1 MTDRI
6 KSITVTMVFILMLI
20 IILLVNLF
28 KKDIEISVTERRILA
43 MFPKFSISKLI
54 DGSFIDQFENYTM
67 DQFINRD
74 NFRSLKTFIEL
85 NIFGKQDVK
94 GVYEYNGMIIKQ
106 EYPLNEKSVLNATE
120 KINKIKLQYLNDS
133 NKIYYTIVPD
143 KNYYVED
150 KLFLKI
156 DYDLL
161 YSKIEKLNTTPIDIR
176 DIMNINDYYKTD
188 THWIQ
193 ENLDKVVKRLSEK
206 MNFTYTK
213 LSYNYNTYSKFY
225 GVYYGQAA
233 LNGNPD
239 TITYLTNDIINECTV
254 EYLENP
260 NLNTV
265 YNPSK
270 LTGMDSY
277 DVFLDGASSFIT
289 INNPNSKDNREL
301 VVFRDSFGSSLIPL
315 LIPYYSKITVIDI
328 RYITS
333 DYYLKKI
340 EFTNQDVL
348 FLYSTLLINDSSS
361 LKN

>member
-1 MTDRI
+1 MKNKI
-6 KSITVTMVFILMLI
+6 ITISFVFVIELFFILG
-20 IILLVNLF
+20 LVI
-28 KKDIEISVTERRILA
+28 KDESISKTERRKLES
-43 MFPKFSISKLI
+43 FPKLTINKI
-54 DGSFIDQFENYTM
+54 MDGSFMDDFEDYSLDQFPY
-67 DQFINRD
+67 RD
-74 NFRSLKTFIEL
+74 TFRSIKASVNYYVLGKLDNNNIYL
-85 NIFGKQDVK
+85 NEDGIFKV
-94 GVYEYNGMIIKQ
+94 
-106 EYPLNEKSVLNATE
+106 EYPTNTE
-120 KINKIKLQYLNDS
+120 SINKFINKINGIIDTLNED
-133 NKIYYTIVPD
+133 NKVYSLIIPD

-150 KLFLKI
+150 ELFLKI

-176 DIMNINDYYKTD
+176 DMMNINDYYKTD
-188 THWIQ
+188 THWKQ
-193 ENLDKVVKRLSEK
+193 ENLDKVVKKLSEK
-206 MNFTYTK
+206 VDFPYTK

-270 LTGMDSY
+270 LKGMDSY

-289 INNPNSKDNREL
+289 INNPNNKDNREL

-333 DYYLKKI
+333 DYYLDKI

-348 FLYSTLLINDSSS
+348 FLYSTLLVNDSSS

>member
-1 MTDRI
+1 MKNKI
-6 KSITVTMVFILMLI
+6 ITISFVFVIELFFILG
-20 IILLVNLF
+20 LVI
-28 KKDIEISVTERRILA
+28 KDESISKTERRKLES
-43 MFPKFSISKLI
+43 FPKL
-54 DGSFIDQFENYTM
+54 T
-67 DQFINRD
+67 
-74 NFRSLKTFIEL
+74 
-85 NIFGKQDVK
+85 
-94 GVYEYNGMIIKQ
+94 
-106 EYPLNEKSVLNATE
+106 
-120 KINKIKLQYLNDS
+120 INKIMDGNFMDDFEDYSLDQFPYRDTFRSIKASVNYYVLGKLDNNNIYLNEDGIFKVEYPTNTES
-133 NKIYYTIVPD
+133 IDKFINKINSIIDTLNEDNKIYSLIIPD
-143 KNYYVED
+143 KNYYVEN

-188 THWIQ
+188 THWKQ
-193 ENLDKVVKRLSEK
+193 ENLDKVVKRLSEE

-213 LSYNYNTYSKFY
+213 LNYKHNTYSKFY

-233 LNGNPD
+233 LNGKPD

-265 YNPSK
+265 YNSLK

-277 DVFLDGASSFIT
+277 DVFLDGASSLIT
-289 INNPNSKDNREL
+289 INNPNSKNSREL

-348 FLYSTLLINDSSS
+348 FLYSTLLVNDSSS
-361 LKN
+361 LKE

>member
-1 MTDRI
+1 MKNKI
-6 KSITVTMVFILMLI
+6 ITISFVFVIELFFILSI
-20 IILLVNLF
+20 II
-28 KKDIEISVTERRILA
+28 KDESISKTERRKLES
-43 MFPKFSISKLI
+43 FPKLTINKI
-54 DGSFIDQFENYTM
+54 MDGSFMDDFEDYSLDQFPY
-67 DQFINRD
+67 RD
-74 NFRSLKTFIEL
+74 TFRSIKASVNYYVLGKLDNNNIYL
-85 NIFGKQDVK
+85 NEDGIFKV
-94 GVYEYNGMIIKQ
+94 
-106 EYPLNEKSVLNATE
+106 EYPTNIESIDKF
-120 KINKIKLQYLNDS
+120 INKINSIIDTLNEN
-133 NKIYYTIVPD
+133 NKVYSLIIPD

-233 LNGNPD
+233 LNGNTD

>member
-1 MTDRI
+1 MKNKI
-6 KSITVTMVFILMLI
+6 ITISFVFVIELFFILG
-20 IILLVNLF
+20 LVI
-28 KKDIEISVTERRILA
+28 KDE
-43 MFPKFSISKLI
+43 SISKIERRKLEAFPKLTI
-54 DGSFIDQFENYTM
+54 NKIMDGSFMDDFEDYTLDQFPY
-67 DQFINRD
+67 RD
-74 NFRSLKTFIEL
+74 TFRSIKANVNYYIL
-85 NIFGKQDVK
+85 NMLDNNKIYLNNDGIFKL
-94 GVYEYNGMIIKQ
+94 
-106 EYPLNEKSVLNATE
+106 EYPTNTE
-120 KINKIKLQYLNDS
+120 SIDKFINKINGIIDTLNED
-133 NKIYYTIVPD
+133 NKVYSLVIPD

-150 KLFLKI
+150 ELFLKI

-161 YSKIEKLNTTPIDIR
+161 YSKIEKLNTISIDIR

-188 THWIQ
+188 THWVQ

-206 MNFTYTK
+206 INLPYTK
-213 LSYNYNTYSKFY
+213 INYKYNTYSKFY

-254 EYLENP
+254 EYLENSK
-260 NLNTV
+260 LTTV

-289 INNPNSKDNREL
+289 INNPNNKENREL

-333 DYYLKKI
+333 NYYLGKI
-340 EFTNQDVL
+340 EFTDQDVL
-348 FLYSTLLINDSSS
+348 FLYSTLLVNNSSS
-361 LKN
+361 LKD

>member
-1 MTDRI
+1 MKNKI
-6 KSITVTMVFILMLI
+6 ITISFVFVIEFFFILG
-20 IILLVNLF
+20 LVI
-28 KKDIEISVTERRILA
+28 KDESISKTERRKLES
-43 MFPKFSISKLI
+43 FPKLTINKI
-54 DGSFIDQFENYTM
+54 MDGSFMDDFEDYSLDQFPY
-67 DQFINRD
+67 RD
-74 NFRSLKTFIEL
+74 TFRSIKASVNYYVLGKLDNNNIYL
-85 NIFGKQDVK
+85 NEDGIFKV
-94 GVYEYNGMIIKQ
+94 
-106 EYPLNEKSVLNATE
+106 EYPTNTE
-120 KINKIKLQYLNDS
+120 SIDKFINKINSIISNLNKD
-133 NKIYYTIVPD
+133 NKVYSLIIPD
-143 KNYYVED
+143 KNYYVKD

-188 THWIQ
+188 THWKQ
-193 ENLDKVVKRLSEK
+193 ENLDKVVKRLSKK
-206 MNFTYTK
+206 MDFTYTK
-213 LSYNYNTYSKFY
+213 LNYKHNTYSKFY
-225 GVYYGQAA
+225 EVYYGQAA
-233 LNGNPD
+233 LNVNPD

-260 NLNTV
+260 NLNTI

-289 INNPNSKDNREL
+289 INNPNSKDSREL

-348 FLYSTLLINDSSS
+348 FLYSTLLVNDSSS
-361 LKN
+361 LKS